1 MKSTPSHYYLNF
13 PSIWDKKSWK
23 TIALVKVETLGP
35 FVNTLTADDK
45 YSRRNVQNFQQQL
58 PMALSQKQHIFPA
71 IFTSFPK
78 STSKFKKFF
87 FKKDESPSLSI
98 SQIIDSE
105 RGGYLNI

>member
-58 PMALSQKQHIFPA
+58 PTALSQKQKILPA
-71 IFTSFPK
+71 IFTSFHK
-78 STSKFKKFF
+78 STSNLEHFFLKKM
-87 FKKDESPSLSI
+87 SVL
-98 SQIIDSE
+98 
-105 RGGYLNI
+105 GYVFSKLFTSK